1 MERSEGTRARDSS
14 VVRQWIRVAV
24 VAVAV
29 TAAACGSGE
38 PEPER
43 PVEPLRVLPPLAR
56 ISERSDIRVE
66 PARPGAF
73 GADTT
78 GPVWHRFNHRCS
90 SCHAL
95 PSPGQHTARQ
105 WEAVVERMGENIDS
119 AGLLPLSKED
129 REGITGF
136 LRRHARREVADSI
149 TPERGR

>member
-1 MERSEGTRARDSS
+1 M
-14 VVRQWIRVAV
+14 
-24 VAVAV
+24 

-66 PARPGAF
+66 PGSAAEF

-78 GPVWHRFNHRCS
+78 APVWHRFNHRCS
-90 SCHAL
+90 SCHAF
-95 PSPGQHTARQ
+95 PSPTRHTAGE

-119 AGLLPLSKED
+119 AGLLPLSKRD
-129 REGITGF
+129 ARNITGL
-136 LRRHARREVADSI
+136 LRDHARED
-149 TPERGR
+149 PER